1 MRLII
6 FLLSISALVCSCSGP
21 KKLIKDGPVITFDQN
36 PVDIGQLTKGEL
48 QTLYF
53 NFTNTGNQDL
63 QIDIVT
69 ACKCAELD
77 WPRKSITPGQKGK
90 IKVVFDSSTIDV
102 GKIIKTVDIIA
113 NTDPLVVEA
122 KFKVN
127 ILAPK

>member
-1 MRLII
+1 MRSLLFIVALII
-6 FLLSISALVCSCSGP
+6 IGNSCSAP
-21 KKLIKDGPVITFDQN
+21 KQVIKDGPVITFDVN

-48 QTLYF
+48 HTLFF

-63 QIDIVT
+63 LIDLVT

-77 WPRKSITPGQKGK
+77 WPRKAIAPGGKGE

-102 GKIIKTVDIIA
+102 GEIIKTVDIIA

-127 ILAPK
+127 ILAP

>member
-1 MRLII
+1 MRL
-6 FLLSISALVCSCSGP
+6 LLLLVSVLTIGYSCSTS
-21 KKLIKDGPVITFDQN
+21 KQIVKDGPVITFDVN
-36 PVDIGQLTKGEL
+36 PIDIGQLTKGEL
-48 QTLYF
+48 HTLFF

-63 QIDIVT
+63 QIDLVT

-77 WPRKSITPGQKGK
+77 WPRNTVAPGQKGE

-102 GKIIKTVDIIA
+102 GEIIKTVDIIA

-127 ILAPK
+127 ILAP